1 MVLIGDGRDGS
12 YVLPDDLKGIKFCF
26 SPGVGPTS
34 QFETEI
40 FDIYGIHSYLI
51 DASVN
56 SVPGERNDFYK
67 FERKFLGA
75 TSYNEFISL
84 DDWVNENDAMFEK
97 NDLLLQMDI
106 EGHEFVSLLAADDQ
120 TLCRFRIIAME
131 IHFLD
136 LLNLDLFSSIFEQ
149 FVRKLDKYFVV
160 CYARPN
166 DCCGFVSVGPKK
178 LPRVMELTL
187 IRRDRIKSIQRTYS

>member
-1 MVLIGDGRDGS
+1 MFKVKMFILDKLQNLLLIFGAYIRPRRLKTSDFITSFLEPKNVGLEMVLIGDGRDGS
-12 YVLPDDLKGIKFCF
+12 YVLPDDPKGIKFCF

-106 EGHEFVSLLAADDQ
+106 EGHEFVSLFAADDQ
-120 TLCRFRIIAME
+120 TLCRFRIIA
-131 IHFLD
+131 
-136 LLNLDLFSSIFEQ
+136 SKSIF
-149 FVRKLDKYFVV
+149 
-160 CYARPN
+160 
-166 DCCGFVSVGPKK
+166 
-178 LPRVMELTL
+178 
-187 IRRDRIKSIQRTYS
+187 